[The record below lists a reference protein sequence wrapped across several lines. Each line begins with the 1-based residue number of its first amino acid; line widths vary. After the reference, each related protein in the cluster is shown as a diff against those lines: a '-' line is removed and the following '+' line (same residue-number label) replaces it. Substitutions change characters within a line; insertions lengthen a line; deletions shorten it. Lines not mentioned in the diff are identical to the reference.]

1 MRSDLPDTKTY
12 PMTLESIRDYCMN
25 LPGVTEE
32 LPFGP
37 DTLVFKVMGKVFL
50 LTPLD
55 SDNAQF
61 NAKCDPEKAEELR
74 ATYPDVIPGYHMN
87 KKQWNTVHVTG
98 GIASDLLYSWIKDS
112 YDLVVKSLPKKDQT
126 LLQSI

>member
-1 MRSDLPDTKTY
+1 MN
-12 PMTLESIRDYCMN
+12 LESLRDYCMG

-37 DTLVFKVMGKVFL
+37 DTLVFKVMGKMFL

-55 SDNAQF
+55 DTAFSF

-74 ATYPDVIPGYHMN
+74 VNYSDVLPGYHMS
-87 KKQWNTVHVTG
+87 KKHWNTVRVTG
-98 GIASDLLYSWIKDS
+98 SISSELLFSWVKDS
-112 YDLVVKSLPKKDQT
+112 YDLVVNTLTKASKQELENLKS
-126 LLQSI
+126 

>member
-1 MRSDLPDTKTY
+1 MNP
-12 PMTLESIRDYCMN
+12 ESLRDYCLA

-55 SDNAQF
+55 GIHFSMNI
-61 NAKCDPEKAEELR
+61 KCDPEKAEDLR
-74 ATYPDVIPGYHMN
+74 ARYSDVRPGFHMN
-87 KKQWNTVHVTG
+87 KKHWNTVHINGSIPGKSLFEWV
-98 GIASDLLYSWIKDS
+98 KDS
-112 YDLVVKSLPKKDQT
+112 YDLVVKSLTKVQKQE
-126 LLQSI
+126 LEALIK

>member
-1 MRSDLPDTKTY
+1 MNLE
-12 PMTLESIRDYCMN
+12 TLRDFCLE

-50 LTPLD
+50 LTPMD
-55 SDNAQF
+55 TGRPQF

-74 ATYPDVIPGYHMN
+74 EKYPDVVPGYHMN
-87 KKQWNTVHVTG
+87 KKHWNTVDMHA
-98 GIASDLLYSWIKDS
+98 GISDKLIYSWIKDS
-112 YDLVVKSLPKKDQT
+112 YQLVVSSLPKKVKEE
-126 LLQSI
+126 LLKI

>member
-1 MRSDLPDTKTY
+1 MNLE
-12 PMTLESIRDYCMN
+12 TLRDYCLK

-55 SDNAQF
+55 SPQHSF

-74 ATYPDVIPGYHMN
+74 EKYPDVKPGYHMN
-87 KKQWNTVHVTG
+87 KKHWNTVHVTG
-98 GIASDLLYSWIKDS
+98 SIPSEELFSWVKDS
-112 YDLVVKSLPKKDQT
+112 YDLVAASLPKKTQLELKD
-126 LLQSI
+126 IE

>member
-1 MRSDLPDTKTY
+1 MNLE
-12 PMTLESIRDYCMN
+12 TLRDYCLK

-37 DTLVFKVMGKVFL
+37 DTLVFKVLGKVFL

-55 SDNAQF
+55 TPQHQF

-74 ATYPDVIPGYHMN
+74 EKYPDVKPGYHMN
-87 KKQWNTVHVTG
+87 KKHWNTVYVTG
-98 GIASDLLYSWIKDS
+98 SIPSEELFSWVKDS
-112 YDLVVKSLPKKDQT
+112 YDLVVASLPKKAQQELKDMD
-126 LLQSI
+126 